1 MPTISV
7 PIERF
12 LFGNEN
18 WRSYR
23 AADEIGVYCDL
34 LDILQ
39 TRIDSLQT
47 RGKDEEVT
55 LVNVQAVISSYAVEI
70 AMKSL
75 WALDNSPATPPRGR
89 DGHDLLI
96 ILDGLKKRL
105 SIRLANFNLLGKY
118 WRVFPHLSLVTGTQW
133 KLAAETS
140 WSMSQASEVTCTVAA
155 EQARSIEKGTTIVD
169 IKPFKVLL
177 LKLMTG
183 RDTRGGVGYD
193 SSIS

>member
-23 AADEIGVYCDL
+23 AVDEIGVYCDL

-39 TRIDSLQT
+39 ARIDSLQT

-70 AMKSL
+70 AIKSL

-96 ILDGLKKRL
+96 MFDGLKKETVD
-105 SIRLANFNLLGKY
+105 SLGQLQLT
-118 WRVFPHLSLVTGTQW
+118 R
-133 KLAAETS
+133 
-140 WSMSQASEVTCTVAA
+140 
-155 EQARSIEKGTTIVD
+155 
-169 IKPFKVLL
+169 KVLEDFPSPFPSNRYSMEASSRDVVVYEAGFLRSLAQL
-177 LKLMTG
+177 LQNRLDQSRKEQLSPT
-183 RDTRGGVGYD
+183 
-193 SSIS
+193 